1 MADRVAA
8 MMADIEAK
16 QREVER
22 IIAEEA
28 KKNVVPPLIEVL
40 EDCISYRDEHSR
52 LCAMSNSLTATVD
65 EAKAA
70 YDAVHGRDVEA
81 DLAAVARNRVKDSL
95 SKREAAQKRRADELT
110 EHILK
115 LSEPFASDAPAR
127 VRFREVR
134 LKCLKAE
141 LEATATT
148 READIESV
156 RAIDL
161 AVPNL
166 DDYKKYFGQGKLFDL
181 GMRSAHQLWN
191 KAAPLRVKLLEARV
205 FARCIANE
213 QPDPNQR
220 LSESTVTAVIKAH
233 LVAARADA
241 EWKIQSFKIID
252 ALTQRVAALEARL
265 DAKETVPLGTPVLG
279 SDPDSGEDSVEDSC
293 EGAEEPVRRT
303 LFPYW

>member
-1 MADRVAA
+1 MKFTLSNQCCSTEMADRVAA
-8 MMADIEAK
+8 MMAEIEAK

-40 EDCISYRDEHSR
+40 EDCISYRDECSR
-52 LCAMSNSLTATVD
+52 LSTVAKAHAATVA

-70 YDAVHGRDVEA
+70 YDAVHGFDAEH
-81 DLAAVARNRVKDSL
+81 DLSRK
-95 SKREAAQKRRADELT
+95 AQE
-110 EHILK
+110 
-115 LSEPFASDAPAR
+115 R
-127 VRFREVR
+127 VRQIESDRSR
-134 LKCLKAE
+134 AE
-141 LEATATT
+141 LGAHHHL
-148 READIESV
+148 RDFQHL
-156 RAIDL
+156 AISL

-166 DDYKKYFGQGKLFDL
+166 DDYKNNLGQGQ
-181 GMRSAHQLWN
+181 SALEMWN

-205 FARCIANE
+205 FWKCME
-213 QPDPNQR
+213 KESWEPSER
-220 LSESTVTAVIKAH
+220 LGESTVTTVKAH

-279 SDPDSGEDSVEDSC
+279 SVPDSGEDSC
-293 EGAEEPVRRT
+293 EVFAEEPVRRT